1 MNPFAKIVRVVLGVI
16 LILIGLIGGLI
27 PIFQGW
33 IFGLPGL
40 MLLGSVFPSIK
51 RLTHRVASKAKKSL
65 EGNFLLRAFK
75 KEYQP
80 HLLNQLSVSTI
91 KVALL

>member
-1 MNPFAKIVRVVLGVI
+1 LSQISKIFRVVLGFI
-16 LILIGLIGGLI
+16 LLVVGLIGGLI

-51 RLTHRVASKAKKSL
+51 RMTKKIVSKAKK
-65 EGNFLLRAFK
+65 K
-75 KEYQP
+75 
-80 HLLNQLSVSTI
+80 I
-91 KVALL
+91 KY

>member
-1 MNPFAKIVRVVLGVI
+1 LSPISKIFRVVLGVI
-16 LILIGLIGGLI
+16 LLFVGLIGGLI

-51 RLTHRVASKAKKSL
+51 RMTKKIVSKAKK
-65 EGNFLLRAFK
+65 K
-75 KEYQP
+75 
-80 HLLNQLSVSTI
+80 I
-91 KVALL
+91 KH

>member
-1 MNPFAKIVRVVLGVI
+1 MSPISKIFRVVLGGI
-16 LILIGLIGGLI
+16 LLVVGLIGGLI

-51 RLTHRVASKAKKSL
+51 RMTKKIVSKAKK
-65 EGNFLLRAFK
+65 K
-75 KEYQP
+75 
-80 HLLNQLSVSTI
+80 I
-91 KVALL
+91 KH

>member
-1 MNPFAKIVRVVLGVI
+1 MSPISKIFRVVLGVI
-16 LILIGLIGGLI
+16 LLVIGLIGGLI

-51 RLTHRVASKAKKSL
+51 RMTKKIVSKANKK
-65 EGNFLLRAFK
+65 
-75 KEYQP
+75 
-80 HLLNQLSVSTI
+80 I
-91 KVALL
+91 KH

>member
-1 MNPFAKIVRVVLGVI
+1 MSQISKIFRVVLGFI
-16 LILIGLIGGLI
+16 LLVVGLIGGLI

-51 RLTHRVASKAKKSL
+51 RMTKKIVSKAKK
-65 EGNFLLRAFK
+65 K
-75 KEYQP
+75 
-80 HLLNQLSVSTI
+80 I
-91 KVALL
+91 KH

>member
-1 MNPFAKIVRVVLGVI
+1 MSQISKIFRVLLGSI
-16 LILIGLIGGLI
+16 LLVVGLIGGLI

-51 RLTHRVASKAKKSL
+51 RMTKKIVSKAKK
-65 EGNFLLRAFK
+65 K
-75 KEYQP
+75 
-80 HLLNQLSVSTI
+80 I
-91 KVALL
+91 KH

>member
-1 MNPFAKIVRVVLGVI
+1 MSPISKIFRVVLGVI
-16 LILIGLIGGLI
+16 LLVVGLIGGLI

-51 RLTHRVASKAKKSL
+51 RMTKKIASKAKK
-65 EGNFLLRAFK
+65 K
-75 KEYQP
+75 
-80 HLLNQLSVSTI
+80 I
-91 KVALL
+91 KD